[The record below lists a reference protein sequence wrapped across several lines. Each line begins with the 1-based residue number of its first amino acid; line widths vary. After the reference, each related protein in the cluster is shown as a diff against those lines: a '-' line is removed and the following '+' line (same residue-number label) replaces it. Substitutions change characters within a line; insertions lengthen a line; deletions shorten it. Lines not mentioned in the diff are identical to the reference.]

1 MDTPIIALYYRESDP
16 MKRKMFLDQSI
27 AAGEEEEANAI
38 RKELWEIRY
47 GGKSEVPDTPA
58 DGYLALWM
66 ALEFNKNASSRLFGA
81 KSARREI
88 VKNLQKMKIT
98 EYQGKSALHQEL
110 LFRECCHMVRTTW
123 NCAKRIKLIIPRCAV
138 LFLSVK
144 KVQRTSFTV
153 ISMRQ
158 QYRFLQTS
166 TCRKNWES
174 SQGRRRQP
182 TRIISL
188 EKADYKKKFRRN

>member
-1 MDTPIIALYYRESDP
+1 MYRYMDMDQVIEEALQWQRQSLHTRKHKFREERTRNIMDTPIITLYYRESDP

-81 KSARREI
+81 KSAR
-88 VKNLQKMKIT
+88 
-98 EYQGKSALHQEL
+98 QGNCEKSSENEDH
-110 LFRECCHMVRTTW
+110 RV
-123 NCAKRIKLIIPRCAV
+123 P
-138 LFLSVK
+138 
-144 KVQRTSFTV
+144 
-153 ISMRQ
+153 
-158 QYRFLQTS
+158 
-166 TCRKNWES
+166 
-174 SQGRRRQP
+174 G
-182 TRIISL
+182 
-188 EKADYKKKFRRN
+188 

>member
-66 ALEFNKNASSRLFGA
+66 ALEFNKNASGRLFGA

-110 LFRECCHMVRTTW
+110 LFRECCHMVRTYMELCEKNKLHRDIYETAIQVPTDV
-123 NCAKRIKLIIPRCAV
+123 NMQEELGIITRAAKTA
-138 LFLSVK
+138 
-144 KVQRTSFTV
+144 
-153 ISMRQ
+153 
-158 QYRFLQTS
+158 Y
-166 TCRKNWES
+166 E
-174 SQGRRRQP
+174 
-182 TRIISL
+182 
-188 EKADYKKKFRRN
+188 DYFPGEGGL

>member
-1 MDTPIIALYYRESDP
+1 MDTPIITLYYRESDP

-66 ALEFNKNASSRLFGA
+66 ALEFNKYASSRLFGA
-81 KSARREI
+81 NSARREI

-110 LFRECCHMVRTTW
+110 LFRECCHMVRTYMELCEKDKTY
-123 NCAKRIKLIIPRCAV
+123 NTTLCGIVPISEKSAKNKLHRDIYETAIQVPADVNMQEELGII
-138 LFLSVK
+138 
-144 KVQRTSFTV
+144 
-153 ISMRQ
+153 
-158 QYRFLQTS
+158 
-166 TCRKNWES
+166 
-174 SQGRRRQP
+174 
-182 TRIISL
+182 TRAAKTAY
-188 EKADYKKKFRRN
+188 EDYFPGEGGL